1 MPVAVVSLTISMV
14 LAAVMGGIMLC
25 AAPVAAGENAAHT
38 LADKFSRAA
47 GAAKKADA
55 ERKHAAKHDLQQ
67 RRKAEARRKAYE
79 EDMLARARAE
89 AMSRRAKDIHL
100 ANESAR
106 TEEER
111 KSKAARLAKEV
122 EQKRRAAKAI
132 RLVKEAEE
140 KQLGKGARDA
150 AEERVALEGLRA
162 QQARR
167 IIRKFQRA
175 RVQRFREANTRM
187 KNGLGGPRPP
197 LAELDAIQ
205 PNEDFIATNY
215 PARVTVLLIVE
226 PRRRGW
232 RRYKEGAYP
241 VLCVGA
247 RCYISAG
254 AETTADALPRR
265 RALGPRN
272 SLGRR
277 AGSCNNKLRCVF
289 RGITLDENSP
299 YIQPIDMGLLRHRR
313 RDIRKAEPDR
323 TCIVANGSLHC
334 TAVII
339 AHHYRAWI
347 VPEAIAEQAGPEALE
362 NALYNGLTVTRSA
375 RLVTGRAP

>member
-1 MPVAVVSLTISMV
+1 MPSAVVSLTISMV
-14 LAAVMGGIMLC
+14 VAAVMGGTLLC
-25 AAPVAAGENAAHT
+25 AAPVVAGENAAHK

-47 GAAKKADA
+47 GTPKKADA
-55 ERKHAAKHDLQQ
+55 ERKHAARRDLQQ
-67 RRKAEARRKAYE
+67 LRKAEARRKAYE
-79 EDMLARARAE
+79 EDMLARASAE
-89 AMSRRAKDIHL
+89 AMSRRAEEIRL
-100 ANESAR
+100 AEESAR
-106 TEEER
+106 AEEDR
-111 KSKAARLAKEV
+111 KSEAARLSKEV
-122 EQKRRAAKAI
+122 EEKRRAAKAI
-132 RLVKEAEE
+132 RLVKDAKE
-140 KQLGKGARDA
+140 KQLAKGAREA
-150 AEERVALEGLRA
+150 AEERAALEDLRA

-167 IIRKFQRA
+167 IVRKFQRA
-175 RVQRFREANTRM
+175 REQRIREANARM

-197 LAELDAIQ
+197 LAELDEIR
-205 PNEDFIATNY
+205 PDEDPIATKY
-215 PARVTVLLIVE
+215 PARVTVLLIME

-232 RRYKEGAYP
+232 RRYKKAANP
-241 VLCVGA
+241 VLCVGT

-277 AGSCNNKLRCVF
+277 AGSCNNELICVF
-289 RGITLDENSP
+289 RGVTLDGNSS

-323 TCIVANGSLHC
+323 TCTVANGSLHC
-334 TAVII
+334 TSVII

-347 VPEAIAEQAGPEALE
+347 VPDAVAEQAGPEALE
-362 NALYNGLTVTRSA
+362 NALYNGLTATRSA

>member
-14 LAAVMGGIMLC
+14 GAVVMGGIMLC
-25 AAPVAAGENAAHT
+25 AAPVAAGENAAHK

-47 GAAKKADA
+47 EAAKKADA
-55 ERKHAAKHDLQQ
+55 ERKHVARRALHK
-67 RRKAEARRKAYE
+67 RRKAEARRKVYE
-79 EDMLARARAE
+79 EEMLARARAE
-89 AMSRRAKDIHL
+89 AKSRRAEENRL
-100 ANESAR
+100 AEESAR
-106 TEEER
+106 AQEGR
-111 KSKAARLAKEV
+111 KSETERLAKVIE
-122 EQKRRAAKAI
+122 EKHRAAEAI
-132 RLVKEAEE
+132 RLA
-140 KQLGKGARDA
+140 KGAREA
-150 AEERVALEGLRA
+150 AEERAALEDLRA

-167 IIRKFQRA
+167 IVRKFQRA
-175 RVQRFREANTRM
+175 REQRIREANARM

-197 LAELDAIQ
+197 LAELDEIR
-205 PNEDFIATNY
+205 PDEDPIATKY
-215 PARVTVLLIVE
+215 PARVTVLLIME

-232 RRYKEGAYP
+232 RRYKKAANP
-241 VLCVGA
+241 VLCVGT

-277 AGSCNNKLRCVF
+277 AGSCNNQLVCVF
-289 RGITLDENSP
+289 RGITLDGNSS

-313 RDIRKAEPDR
+313 RDIRKAAPDR
-323 TCIVANGSLHC
+323 TCTVANDSLHC
-334 TAVII
+334 TSVII

-347 VPEAIAEQAGPEALE
+347 VPDAVAEQAGPEALE
-362 NALYNGLTVTRSA
+362 DALYSGLTATRSA